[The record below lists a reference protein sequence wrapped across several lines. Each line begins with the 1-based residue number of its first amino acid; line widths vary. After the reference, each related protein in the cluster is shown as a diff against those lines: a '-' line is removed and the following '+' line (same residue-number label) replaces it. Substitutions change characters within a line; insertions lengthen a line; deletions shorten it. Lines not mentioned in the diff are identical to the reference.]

1 MKLAHDGHS
10 HDEPQTTELVT
21 SEPAAT
27 TTNYLGDVMVNL
39 LPFVVLIAI
48 LLFMHYALKTKKST
62 IINVALVYLLVVGL
76 TTYSIAP
83 IASIVSL
90 VLGFGLALVIVL
102 GRVKN

>member
-1 MKLAHDGHS
+1 MKLAHDGHNHS
-10 HDEPQTTELVT
+10 HPETTELVT
-21 SEPAAT
+21 SEPAVT
-27 TTNYLGDVMVNL
+27 TTDYLGGILVNL

-48 LLFMHYALKTKKST
+48 LLFMHYALKSKRST
-62 IINVALVYLLVVGL
+62 IVNVALVYLLLIGL

-90 VLGFGLALVIVL
+90 VLGFGLALIIVL